1 MSKRGAQGPQGSKE
15 SNLFEFNMSGTP
27 DEKPQRATA
36 AQLANRKIKDPRKR
50 RTTTAPTNAP
60 APSFGSPFNSSD
72 SNPVSSP
79 GAGTQAMS
87 NGFSFGQSQSFPG
100 AGSNPPPPTQNGS
113 SPFSFGA
120 GSGSSSFNFS
130 TTGGPP
136 TGGNPFATMNT
147 ANSTGPSQPPTGGGF
162 SFTGNTFSTPSS
174 NVQPPS
180 QQAPPAGGIFGSG
193 PQQNNASAGLFNFG
207 ANGPA
212 ASKPASSAPAST
224 GSIFGQSTTSTS
236 APPFG
241 QQPLAKSPPF
251 GNSAVFGND
260 SMQTSPDA
268 KTNGLAAKP
277 SIFSGGAST
286 GFGAS
291 TDLAGSGSVFGG
303 SPAKPAQ
310 TPSKPVETKPA
321 GTPTPSLFGATTPGT
336 TAVGT
341 SSTPAPATT
350 GATPFQFGSPAPAS
364 PAATPFQSTNLF
376 AGAPKAPEQKKE
388 DKPSEPPAKNLF
400 QFAPSTSGPSTTS
413 PSLFSKSETAATP
426 AAPASGLFQPPS
438 SGSLFAPKPAVS
450 AEQDQS
456 KPAEAKPFG
465 NLFAPKPATPSQP
478 ATEQQPPSSGNP
490 FGNLFAPKP
499 SDGEKPATT
508 PAPLFSAPAPSAS
521 PLKPAT
527 PFGQPS
533 SPFGQS
539 QAPTAATPSEPKTQ
553 APAQP
558 ASTSQTNGTKVFV
571 PLSTD
576 SSEKGAAALKEKL
589 GPSRLPDALTP
600 QTAEEVELLHRVRLL
615 NKCFQLEV
623 AKLNPAEHDFLN
635 VVEFYVRVRETF
647 GAPTGS
653 VTTKRKTR
661 DDESEPVDGQDLKK
675 IKASFGGFQ
684 PAAASSKENSPAATP
699 ASADTTTPAKPSETT
714 PPTPAGGK
722 RKSSDDSEDTQGSPP
737 KKVNGESSTANIFAQ
752 SFSKSKS
759 SDSPSEPAQPEPSPS
774 TQPSTPQTPKFSF
787 STTPAASPS
796 KPLFPTPAAASQ
808 PATGNSLFSA
818 SASVSKPTFGTPA
831 ASSSPAP
838 APNPFTLKPSNGE
851 SAAGA
856 PGSAPA
862 IPKFGSG
869 GVDFFAQFKSQA
881 DKNAEKEKQ
890 KRKDEDFDSDEDDE
904 AEWERKDAEQQ
915 RKKREEAEARAAKR
929 PKFVPGKGFVF
940 EDDNTDVATKPA
952 EETSSGPSVFETK
965 TAAAP
970 AKASNIFGHL
980 SATPSEIEEPD
991 NDGDVTEEASIDGDE
1006 NGTTSKDSLFVSASE
1021 RSSRDVSEAG
1031 SKGVSGSGA
1040 EFSANDSSDD
1050 GDLSKALKKSKPAA
1064 AQKSEQ
1070 PGNRSLMGRVQE
1082 SGTPKSQGEEEKK
1095 NPFANLF
1102 AAPKPPSST
1111 GTPASSTPNPFA
1123 PVSKPASEQSDAS
1136 APKPATPSL
1145 FGAPAPAGGLFG
1157 SSAPSSG
1164 GSTPSIFAAGQSPSK
1179 PAGDNTWKMNS
1190 PIKFASDSTP
1200 KPDSGSETP
1209 ASNGS
1214 KPFSTLFGAPAAE
1227 PSPGN
1232 GNSQPQSG
1240 FSFGNPSPSSSFL
1253 APSSINSAA
1262 ASRSTT
1268 PGASDTG
1275 ADSSGDTE
1283 GAESLPQV
1291 DFSKGGAGEENED
1304 ALMATRAR
1312 AMKLTPGTGWESQGV
1327 GFLRVLKDR
1336 TTSRCRVL
1344 LRADP
1349 SGNIVLNTSLKKEI
1363 KYSVKGNSVYFIV
1376 PQASGTLE
1384 QWALRVKTEEAPKLG
1399 SVLEENKC

>member
-1 MSKRGAQGPQGSKE
+1 M
-15 SNLFEFNMSGTP
+15 
-27 DEKPQRATA
+27 
-36 AQLANRKIKDPRKR
+36 
-50 RTTTAPTNAP
+50 
-60 APSFGSPFNSSD
+60 NS
-72 SNPVSSP
+72 
-79 GAGTQAMS
+79 
-87 NGFSFGQSQSFPG
+87 
-100 AGSNPPPPTQNGS
+100 
-113 SPFSFGA
+113 
-120 GSGSSSFNFS
+120 
-130 TTGGPP
+130 
-136 TGGNPFATMNT
+136 
-147 ANSTGPSQPPTGGGF
+147 ANSTGPSQPPTSGGF
-162 SFTGNTFSTPSS
+162 SFTGNAFSTPSN
-174 NVQPPS
+174 NVQPAS
-180 QQAPPAGGIFGSG
+180 QQAPSAGGIFGSG
-193 PQQNNASAGLFNFG
+193 PQQNNASGGLFNFG
-207 ANGPA
+207 ASGPA
-212 ASKPASSAPAST
+212 ASKPAPSAPAST

-236 APPFG
+236 APSFG
-241 QQPLAKSPPF
+241 QPLAKSPPF
-251 GNSAVFGND
+251 GSSTAFGND

-268 KTNGLAAKP
+268 KTNGVAAKP

-291 TDLAGSGSVFGG
+291 TNLPGSGSVFGG

-310 TPSKPVETKPA
+310 TPSKPSETNPA
-321 GTPTPSLFGATTPGT
+321 GTSTPSLFGATTPGT
-336 TAVGT
+336 TGVGT
-341 SSTPAPATT
+341 PSTPAPAAT
-350 GATPFQFGSPAPAS
+350 GATPFLFGSPAPAN

-376 AGAPKAPEQKKE
+376 AGAPKASEKKSE
-388 DKPSEPPAKNLF
+388 DKPSEPPAKNPF
-400 QFAPSTSGPSTTS
+400 QFAPSTSEPSTSS
-413 PSLFSKSETAATP
+413 PSVFSKSETAAAP

-450 AEQDQS
+450 AEQDKS
-456 KPAEAKPFG
+456 KPAEVQPFSS
-465 NLFAPKPATPSQP
+465 LFAPKSDTPSQP
-478 ATEQQPPSSGNP
+478 ATEQKPLPSGNP
-490 FGNLFAPKP
+490 FGSLFAPKP
-499 SDGEKPATT
+499 ATGETAKPSDAEKPAT

-527 PFGQPS
+527 PFGQPA

-539 QAPTAATPSEPKTQ
+539 PAPAAAPATSSEPKTQ
-553 APAQP
+553 APAQHIP
-558 ASTSQTNGTKVFV
+558 TPQTNGTKAFA
-571 PLSTD
+571 PPSKAT
-576 SSEKGAAALKEKL
+576 SEQDAATAFKERL
-589 GPSRLPDALTP
+589 GPSRLPDATTP
-600 QTAEEVELLHRVRLL
+600 QTAEEVELLRRVRLL
-615 NKCFQLEV
+615 NECFQREV

-661 DDESEPVDGQDLKK
+661 EDESEPVDGQEAKK
-675 IKASFGGFQ
+675 IKALVETSA
-684 PAAASSKENSPAATP
+684 PTATP
-699 ASADTTTPAKPSETT
+699 ASTDTITSAKPSGTS

-722 RKSSDDSEDTQGSPP
+722 RKSLDDSEDTQGFPP

-752 SFSKSKS
+752 SFSKSKT
-759 SDSPSEPAQPEPSPS
+759 DSPSEPAQPA
-774 TQPSTPQTPKFSF
+774 TPQTPKFNF

-796 KPLFPTPAAASQ
+796 KPLFPTPAAATP
-808 PATGNSLFSA
+808 PATANSLFSA
-818 SASVSKPTFGTPA
+818 SASVSKPTFGTPV

-838 APNPFTLKPSNGE
+838 APNPFTLKPSNDQN
-851 SAAGA
+851 AAGA

-862 IPKFGSG
+862 IPKFGSGG

-890 KRKDEDFDSDEDDE
+890 KRKAEDFDSDEDDE

-929 PKFVPGKGFVF
+929 PKFIPGKGFVF
-940 EDDNTDVATKPA
+940 EDASSDAAETPA
-952 EETSSGPSVFETK
+952 EETSSGLSVFENK

-970 AKASNIFGHL
+970 AKSSNIFGHL
-980 SATPSEIEEPD
+980 SATPSEVEEPD
-991 NDGDVTEEASIDGDE
+991 NDGDVTEEASVDGDE

-1021 RSSRDVSEAG
+1021 QSSRDVSEAG
-1031 SKGVSGSGA
+1031 SKEVSGSVA

-1064 AQKSEQ
+1064 QQKSEQ
-1070 PGNRSLMGRVQE
+1070 AGNRSLMGRVQG
-1082 SGTPKSQGEEEKK
+1082 SSTPKSQGEEEKK

-1102 AAPKPPSST
+1102 APPKPPAST
-1111 GTPASSTPNPFA
+1111 GTPASTTPNPFA
-1123 PVSKPASEQSDAS
+1123 PVSKPASEQNDAS
-1136 APKPATPSL
+1136 APKPPTPSL

-1164 GSTPSIFAAGQSPSK
+1164 GSTPSIFAAGQTPSK

-1200 KPDSGSETP
+1200 KPDSGSGTP
-1209 ASNGS
+1209 ANDQP
-1214 KPFSTLFGAPAAE
+1214 KPFSTLFGAPAAG
-1227 PSPGN
+1227 PTPGN
-1232 GNSQPQSG
+1232 GSPQPQSG
-1240 FSFGNPSPSSSFL
+1240 FSFGNPSQSSFL
-1253 APSSINSAA
+1253 APSAG
-1262 ASRSTT
+1262 ASGSTT

-1304 ALMATRAR
+1304 ALMETRAR
-1312 AMKLTPGTGWESQGV
+1312 AMKLNPGTGWESQGV

-1363 KYSVKGNSVYFIV
+1363 KYNVKGNSVYFIV
-1376 PQASGTLE
+1376 PQASSNLE
-1384 QWALRVKTEEAPKLG
+1384 QWALRVKAEEAPKLG
-1399 SVLEENKC
+1399 SVMEENKC

>member
-60 APSFGSPFNSSD
+60 TPSFGSAFNSLD
-72 SNPVSSP
+72 PNPAASP
-79 GAGTQAMS
+79 GAGAPAMS

-100 AGSNPPPPTQNGS
+100 AGSNPPSQNGS

-120 GSGSSSFNFS
+120 GTGSSSFNFS
-130 TTGGPP
+130 TTGGSS

-147 ANSTGPSQPPTGGGF
+147 GPSQPPTTGGF
-162 SFTGNTFSTPSS
+162 SFTGNAFSTPSN

-193 PQQNNASAGLFNFG
+193 PPQNNASGGLFNFG
-207 ANGPA
+207 ASGPA
-212 ASKPASSAPAST
+212 ASKPAPSAPAST

-236 APPFG
+236 APSFG

-251 GNSAVFGND
+251 GNSTAFGND

-291 TDLAGSGSVFGG
+291 TNLSGSGSVFGG

-321 GTPTPSLFGATTPGT
+321 GTSTPSLFGATTPGT

-341 SSTPAPATT
+341 SSTPAPAAT
-350 GATPFQFGSPAPAS
+350 GATPFMFGSPAPAK
-364 PAATPFQSTNLF
+364 PAANPFQSTNLF
-376 AGAPKAPEQKKE
+376 AGAPKAPEGKSE
-388 DKPSEPPAKNLF
+388 DKPSEAPAKNLF
-400 QFAPSTSGPSTTS
+400 QFAPSTSGPSTSS
-413 PSLFSKSETAATP
+413 PSVFSKSETAAAP

-450 AEQDQS
+450 AEQDKS
-456 KPAEAKPFG
+456 KPAEVKPFD

-478 ATEQQPPSSGNP
+478 ATEQKPLPSGNP
-490 FGNLFAPKP
+490 FGSLFAAKPSTGETAKP
-499 SDGEKPATT
+499 SDSGKPAT

-527 PFGQPS
+527 PFGGQPA
-533 SPFGQS
+533 SPFGQPS
-539 QAPTAATPSEPKTQ
+539 APTAAPATSSEPKTQ
-553 APAQP
+553 APVQP
-558 ASTSQTNGTKVFV
+558 VSTAQTNGIEAPT
-571 PLSTD
+571 PLSKAL
-576 SSEKGAAALKEKL
+576 SEQDAATAFKEKL
-589 GPSRLPDALTP
+589 KPSPLPVAATP
-600 QTAEEVELLHRVRLL
+600 QTAEEVELLRRVRVL
-615 NKCFQLEV
+615 NACFQREV

-661 DDESEPVDGQDLKK
+661 DDETEPVEGQETKK
-675 IKASFGGFQ
+675 IKAVFGDS
-684 PAAASSKENSPAATP
+684 APAATP
-699 ASADTTTPAKPSETT
+699 ASAGTTTPVKPSGTS

-722 RKSSDDSEDTQGSPP
+722 RKSLDDSEDTQGSTP
-737 KKVNGESSTANIFAQ
+737 KKVNGASSTANIFAQ
-752 SFSKSKS
+752 SFSKSKT
-759 SDSPSEPAQPEPSPS
+759 DAPSESAHPEPSPA
-774 TQPSTPQTPKFSF
+774 QPATPQTPKFSL

-796 KPLFPTPAAASQ
+796 KPLFPTPAAANPPST
-808 PATGNSLFSA
+808 ANSLFSA
-818 SASVSKPTFGTPA
+818 PASVSKPTLGTPA
-831 ASSSPAP
+831 ASSPPTP
-838 APNPFTLKPSNGE
+838 APNPFTLKPSNDQ

-862 IPKFGSG
+862 IPKFGSGGG

-890 KRKDEDFDSDEDDE
+890 KRKAEEFDSDEDDE

-915 RKKREEAEARAAKR
+915 RKKREEAEAHAAKR
-929 PKFVPGKGFVF
+929 PKFIPGKGFVF
-940 EDDNTDVATKPA
+940 EDASTDAPTKPA
-952 EETSSGPSVFETK
+952 EETSSGASVFENK

-970 AKASNIFGHL
+970 AKPSNIFGHL
-980 SATPSEIEEPD
+980 SATPSEVEEPD
-991 NDGDVTEEASIDGDE
+991 NDGDVTEEASTDGDE
-1006 NGTTSKDSLFVSASE
+1006 TGTTSKDSLFVSASE
-1021 RSSRDVSEAG
+1021 QSSRDASEAG

-1040 EFSANDSSDD
+1040 EVSANDSSDD
-1050 GDLSKALKKSKPAA
+1050 GDLTKALQKSKPAA
-1064 AQKSEQ
+1064 QQKSEQ
-1070 PGNRSLMGRVQE
+1070 TGNRSLMGRVQG
-1082 SGTPKSQGEEEKK
+1082 SSTPKSQGEEDKK

-1111 GTPASSTPNPFA
+1111 GTPASTTPNPFA
-1123 PVSKPASEQSDAS
+1123 PVSKPTSEQSDAS
-1136 APKPATPSL
+1136 APKPATPNL

-1164 GSTPSIFAAGQSPSK
+1164 GSTPSIFAAAQSPSK
-1179 PAGDNTWKMNS
+1179 PASDNTWKMNS

-1200 KPDSGSETP
+1200 KSDSGS
-1209 ASNGS
+1209 GS
-1214 KPFSTLFGAPAAE
+1214 SANDQPKPFSALFGAPAAGPT
-1227 PSPGN
+1227 PSN
-1232 GNSQPQSG
+1232 GSSQPQSG
-1240 FSFGNPSPSSSFL
+1240 FSFGNPSQSPSVL
-1253 APSSINSAA
+1253 APSSIHSAA
-1262 ASRSTT
+1262 ASQSTT
-1268 PGASDTG
+1268 PAASDTG

-1304 ALMATRAR
+1304 ALMETRAR

-1327 GFLRVLKDR
+1327 GFLRILKDR
-1336 TTSRCRVL
+1336 TTSRCRAL

-1363 KYSVKGNSVYFIV
+1363 KYSVKGNSVYFLV
-1376 PQASGTLE
+1376 PQSSGTLE
-1384 QWALRVKTEEAPKLG
+1384 QWALRVKAEEAPKLG
-1399 SVLEENKC
+1399 TVLEENKV